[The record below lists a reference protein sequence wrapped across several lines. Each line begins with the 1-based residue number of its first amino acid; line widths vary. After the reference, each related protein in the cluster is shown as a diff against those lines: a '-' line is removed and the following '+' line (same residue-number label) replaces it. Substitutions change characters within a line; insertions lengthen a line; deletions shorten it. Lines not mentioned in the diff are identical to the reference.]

1 MPIKPT
7 DIEEFNRRVEGG
19 VYEAIIIAAKRAR
32 QIHNDVKIELN
43 QHLETLAQLTQTVE
57 TEDEM
62 DVSAN
67 PDQLKISLEFE
78 KRPKVTE
85 LATQELNEGRLE
97 WRRREVEKPAEPM
110 SEEEE
115 PESAA

>member
-7 DIEEFNRRVEGG
+7 DVEEFNRRVEGG

-78 KRPKVTE
+78 KRPKATE
-85 LATQELNEGRLE
+85 LAMNELNEGRLE
-97 WRRREVEKPAEPM
+97 WRRREEEKPQEPT
-110 SEEEE
+110 EEEE
-115 PESAA
+115 SESAA